1 MTNNLMK
8 IFAIHIMTCLTFLS
22 FGQNG
27 RLKGKIEK
35 SDSATDFSYLTVVLR
50 LNGKETPVAVPNDNG
65 KFEAGNIETG
75 TYELIIRQIWSRDN
89 VNVGVMVKNDS
100 TTEVNLVYPP
110 PCLFTR
116 DTHPKCKGGH
126 TDNIVPIVYG
136 LTT

>member
-1 MTNNLMK
+1 MP
-8 IFAIHIMTCLTFLS
+8 
-22 FGQNG
+22 
-27 RLKGKIEK
+27 
-35 SDSATDFSYLTVVLR
+35 D
-50 LNGKETPVAVPNDNG
+50 DNG

-136 LTT
+136 LPTRETRKKSKRGKLYLGGCIITECDPHYYCLTHKMEL